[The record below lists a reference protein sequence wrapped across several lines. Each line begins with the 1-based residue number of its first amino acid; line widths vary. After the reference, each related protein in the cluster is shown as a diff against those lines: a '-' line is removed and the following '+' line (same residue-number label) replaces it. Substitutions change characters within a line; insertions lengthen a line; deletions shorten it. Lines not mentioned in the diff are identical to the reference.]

1 MVSLLAHFL
10 NFSKLGETM
19 MATSYYKLEI
29 ENRNS
34 VGKKASKV
42 IRRAGKIP
50 STLYYK
56 GEEPVSISID
66 KQLLYKA
73 IKSDQRI
80 YEVEIDSESQYVMIK
95 EAQYHPITEEIIHL
109 DFMRVRRSEKMT
121 ISVPVALVGKPIG
134 VTEGGIL
141 SQSMTQ
147 IEISCFPTNVPDSI
161 EVNVDHLEINSSVS
175 VADVAVDDEDIEIT
189 SAPDLSVASVIP
201 PAVEE
206 EVTVEE
212 EDILDKEESIDGKA
226 DNEGAE
232 KSGEDSESS
241 SASEG
246 EDESEDSN

>member
-1 MVSLLAHFL
+1 
-10 NFSKLGETM
+10 M

-34 VGKKASKV
+34 VGKKASKE

-50 STLYYK
+50 SVLYYR
-56 GEEPVSISID
+56 GEKPVSISID
-66 KQLLYKA
+66 KQLLNQA

-95 EAQYHPITEEIIHL
+95 EAQYHPITDEIIHV

-121 ISVPVALVGKPIG
+121 ISVPITLVGKPAG

-147 IEISCFPTNVPDSI
+147 IEISCFPTNVPESI
-161 EVNVDHLEINSSVS
+161 EVNVDHLDINSSVS
-175 VADVAVDDEDIEIT
+175 VGDVTVDDEDIEII
-189 SAPDLSVASVIP
+189 SASDLSIASVIP

-206 EVTVEE
+206 EPVIAEE
-212 EDILDKEESIDGKA
+212 EALDQEAVDGESPDEEGEKA
-226 DNEGAE
+226 D
-232 KSGEDSESS
+232 KDSGSSSDSEN
-241 SASEG
+241 
-246 EDESEDSN
+246 EDQAEDTN